1 VQLVGNTTQTLEASF
16 HEKNSLDQLP
26 VLEYTD
32 PLTGEAQSLTQSL
45 AIIEFLEEAYP
56 ATHRVLPTSVTERAR
71 ARQVRWLPCLVS
83 LALLVLV
90 VFFLFFVFKLVSL
103 LFRATPG

>member
-1 VQLVGNTTQTLEASF
+1 MEGSDLIQPEIRAKNPMSQVPLLEF
-16 HEKNSLDQLP
+16 
-26 VLEYTD
+26 TD

-71 ARQVRWLPCLVS
+71 ARQV
-83 LALLVLV
+83 
-90 VFFLFFVFKLVSL
+90 
-103 LFRATPG
+103 